1 MTQPKTVTIDRK
13 IASVAVLETGYIPSA
28 PVVTLERLNENMKRP
43 EALEGRTYKIKPPT
57 LDHALYLT
65 INDIVLNEG
74 TEHQTRQPFE
84 IFVNSKEMESYQW
97 IVAMTRLVSAIFR
110 KGGDALFMIDELKS
124 VFDPNG
130 GYFSSKRQ
138 GRVQSLVAEIG
149 MTIEDHFKWLGLI
162 QKPVLDASIAAHI
175 EEVKAEYVA
184 AGGSLANA
192 TICNKCSEQAV
203 ILMDN
208 CPTCTACGNSHCG

>member
-1 MTQPKTVTIDRK
+1 MTEKKIVSIDRK
-13 IASVAVLETGYIPSA
+13 ITSVAVVKDEPVAAA
-28 PVVTLERLNENMKRP
+28 PVIVLERLNEKVKRP

-74 TEHQTRQPFE
+74 TEHETRQPFE

-130 GYFSSKRQ
+130 GYFSPKRQ

-162 QKPVLDASIAAHI
+162 QKPVLDESIAAHI

-184 AGGSLANA
+184 AGGNLANA
-192 TICNKCSEQAV
+192 TLCGKCGERAV
-203 ILMDN
+203 IMMDN
-208 CPTCTACGNSHCG
+208 CPTCTSCGDSKCG